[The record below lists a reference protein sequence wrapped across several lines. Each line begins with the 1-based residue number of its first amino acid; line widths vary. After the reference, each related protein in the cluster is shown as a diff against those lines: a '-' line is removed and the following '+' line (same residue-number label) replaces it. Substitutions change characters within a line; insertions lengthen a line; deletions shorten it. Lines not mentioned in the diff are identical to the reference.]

1 MSRPSA
7 QEIEDLRNQ
16 QKIEDAYM
24 QSLTTTEPT
33 DGKPAV
39 STKPAAPVKPKPKPK
54 KKEEAPKAM
63 KKGGSVR
70 GVGIAQRGLG
80 CGGRVKMR

>member
-1 MSRPSA
+1 MGRPSA
-7 QEIEDLRNQ
+7 QEIQDLRNQ

-33 DGKPAV
+33 DGKPV
-39 STKPAAPVKPKPKPK
+39 VPVQPKPK
-54 KKEEAPKAM
+54 KKEEAPKTM

-70 GVGIAQRGLG
+70 GVGIAKRGYG
-80 CGGRVKMR
+80 CGGKVKK

>member
-1 MSRPSA
+1 MGRPSA
-7 QEIEDLRNQ
+7 QEIQDLRNQ

-33 DGKPAV
+33 DGKPA
-39 STKPAAPVKPKPKPK
+39 KPKPK

-80 CGGRVKMR
+80 CGGKVKMR